1 MIESDMKTELKNSRK
16 PVNQSVDLSKTV
28 KVNVTS
34 IPDPTNFLQHT
45 SSQESLSHQNI
56 SPEAYIVAGLV
67 SDEENNKTVLPKIK
81 E

>member
-1 MIESDMKTELKNSRK
+1 MLTSSNAQQKGDFKQMIESDMKTELKNSRK

-45 SSQESLSHQNI
+45 SSQESLSH
-56 SPEAYIVAGLV
+56 
-67 SDEENNKTVLPKIK
+67 
-81 E
+81 